1 MCVIDIY
8 SKYVLFVPLKA
19 KKGVT
24 VVNAFQKILNDLK
37 RKPKKIQVDKRNEF
51 YNRSLTS
58 RLETK

>member
-8 SKYVLFVPLKA
+8 SKYVWFVPLKA

-37 RKPKKIQVDKRNEF
+37 RKPKKI
-51 YNRSLTS
+51 
-58 RLETK
+58 